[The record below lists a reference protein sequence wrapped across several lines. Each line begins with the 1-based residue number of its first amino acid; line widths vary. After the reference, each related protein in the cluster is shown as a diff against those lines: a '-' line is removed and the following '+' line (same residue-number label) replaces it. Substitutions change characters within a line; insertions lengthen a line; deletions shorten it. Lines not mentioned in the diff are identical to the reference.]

1 MFTYVA
7 KTEFEIEIVNLKKK
21 IIFEVQNSW
30 RLKYWMFKKTFLAM
44 WNQIQVLKLLKVV
57 CTVYIQHIFSWA

>member
-21 IIFEVQNSW
+21 SFIFWSGEQLEVKI
-30 RLKYWMFKKTFLAM
+30 LD
-44 WNQIQVLKLLKVV
+44 V
-57 CTVYIQHIFSWA
+57 

>member
-21 IIFEVQNSW
+21 LF
-30 RLKYWMFKKTFLAM
+30 LKCRTAGG
-44 WNQIQVLKLLKVV
+44 
-57 CTVYIQHIFSWA
+57 

>member
-30 RLKYWMFKKTFLAM
+30 RLKYWMFKKNFPSNVKPDTSPEA
-44 WNQIQVLKLLKVV
+44 
-57 CTVYIQHIFSWA
+57 T

>member
-21 IIFEVQNSW
+21 NYFWSAEQLEVKI
-30 RLKYWMFKKTFLAM
+30 LD
-44 WNQIQVLKLLKVV
+44 V
-57 CTVYIQHIFSWA
+57 